1 MDRYVVD
8 GHPPFL
14 TAAKDGRMRRRR
26 RRRCPRPS
34 SANSRSANPDK
45 AASQSVA
52 SSSSSPLAKA
62 ESKAAKNKR
71 WKEDLRRRR
80 RRCRR
85 RLSFYNAVPGD
96 GSVLPGRMPQEG
108 TSIDG
113 NTTMYEMYTVW
124 HFLSRDGL
132 LFFLSKLMF
141 TDGAASPLRIQFCW
155 FWYSVIMNTTFPLL

>member
-14 TAAKDGRMRRRR
+14 TAAKDGRMRR

-80 RRCRR
+80 RCRR

-113 NTTMYEMYTVW
+113 STTTYVMYIVW
-124 HFLSRDGL
+124 RFLSRDVL